1 MTLVS
6 MKKSTAQEILRA
18 IKYALPELED
28 LAHCGDI
35 KEEVSSDLFDAMLAM
50 EDALSKS

>member
-6 MKKSTAQEILRA
+6 MKEATAHQILRA